1 MLDYGKTKRIG
12 LEMFERCSFIMG
24 EDDSIIVVVPQS
36 LPKEL
41 PLTLEVHNESIS
53 FLSGDRVVANVHC
66 TRQDVIARL
75 LSKAKVGLIE
85 FINGKPSFP
94 AYISTVADVQRG
106 VQAA

>member
-1 MLDYGKTKRIG
+1 
-12 LEMFERCSFIMG
+12 MFERCSFIMG

-41 PLTLEVHNESIS
+41 PLTLEIHEESIA
-53 FLSGDRVVANVHC
+53 FLSGNRVVADVRC
-66 TRQDVIARL
+66 TRQDILSRL

-94 AYISTVADVQRG
+94 AYISTVADIQRG
-106 VQAA
+106 LRAA